1 MQIKPELEKQIC
13 HLRYAMK
20 DAYEYGPRGIPAPC
34 QYFKASAGNRKAIGV
49 SCAKCR
55 AERMAVFDD
64 HNSEVDCYTIMI
76 LDFLK
81 SCGVEVEDES

>member
-13 HLRYAMK
+13 HLRYAIK
-20 DAYEYGPRGIPAPC
+20 DAYECGPQNIPAPC
-34 QYFKASAGNRKAIGV
+34 YYFKALTGHQKTIVA

-55 AERMAVFDD
+55 AERMVVVDD
-64 HNSEVDCYTIMI
+64 HNLEVDCYTLMI

-81 SCGVEVEDES
+81 TLGVEVEDES

>member
-1 MQIKPELEKQIC
+1 MKVSLEFEKQIASF
-13 HLRYAMK
+13 RYAMK

-34 QYFKASAGNRKAIGV
+34 QYFKAYAGNRKAIGV

-64 HNSEVDCYTIMI
+64 HNIEVDCYTLMI
-76 LDFLK
+76 IDFLK
-81 SCGVEVEDES
+81 ACGVEVEDEG